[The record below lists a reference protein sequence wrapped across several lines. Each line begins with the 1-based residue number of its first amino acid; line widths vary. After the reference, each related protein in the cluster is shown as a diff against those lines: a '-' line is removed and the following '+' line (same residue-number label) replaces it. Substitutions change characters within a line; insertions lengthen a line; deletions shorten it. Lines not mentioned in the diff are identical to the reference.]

1 MVKNKFISIVGDIA
15 ICVAVLMLCVAG
27 VFNVFERKKLE
38 NKLDVVNAQVE
49 EILIE
54 NEQLKSIASQTD
66 AELQSMDKKIDS
78 TQDVLS
84 NTNRA
89 LIRINKQIQNST
101 EEKPKEISK
110 EVNTVTETYMAYDDT
125 PVVAEEP
132 EVEVSEVEVAEEAE
146 PQPRSGY
153 LGQFEI
159 TAYSWTGNPC
169 ADGVMPQEGVT
180 AASNDPSLWHQ
191 WIYVDGIGD
200 VYIHDTGG
208 MGMGVIDIYMPSES
222 DCIEWGRQTR
232 DVYYSE

>member
-1 MVKNKFISIVGDIA
+1 
-15 ICVAVLMLCVAG
+15 MLCVAG

-38 NKLDVVNAQVE
+38 NKLDAVNAQVE

-146 PQPRSGY
+146 PQPQSRY

-208 MGMGVIDIYMPSES
+208 MGMGVIDIYMPLES

>member
-1 MVKNKFISIVGDIA
+1 MKNKYISIAGDIA

-27 VFNVFERKKLE
+27 VFNVFERNKLE

-89 LIRINKQIQNST
+89 LIRINKQIQNNT

-110 EVNTVTETYMAYDDT
+110 EVNTVTETYVAYDDA
-125 PVVAEEP
+125 PVVTEEL
-132 EVEVSEVEVAEEAE
+132 EVEVPEVAVAEEAE
-146 PQPRSGY
+146 PQPQSGY